1 MNSTIYLIMRSVHDS
16 CGNVDYDE
24 PVSAYYSEA
33 EAQRYVEEH
42 GIDRYTYIE
51 IDMLDAD

>member
-1 MNSTIYLIMRSVHDS
+1 MRSVHDS

-24 PVSAYYSEA
+24 PISAYYSEA
-33 EAQRYVEEH
+33 EAQIYVEEH